1 MGNLINKEPIDYEVY
16 EGKTFLNKGKI
27 ITINHINA
35 KTLHIETADAGGIR
49 FEELDDLNYFIQ
61 QLKPVNDNTAVL
73 MVDTKGDNIMSKLFA
88 GLVADF
94 EKLESNPEYVNQAKQ
109 RSNQANT
116 VINLTKL
123 QLQMMG
129 KQ

>member
-94 EKLESNPEYVNQAKQ
+94 EKLESDPGYVNQAKQ